1 MKIETTPVRE
11 IMNSNFQKVHPDTP
25 IDEIYRLF
33 SKEGCTDLVV
43 IDDLDHFTG
52 IIHELELLFSV
63 SPGVGVR
70 SRRKSSSVTHI
81 IRSTATCAKE
91 LMTKVHITIPDNA
104 SVADAIIAMEKNRHP
119 DLIVIDKNGIA
130 TGIVQVNNIINFL
143 LKNQII

>member
-11 IMNSNFQKVHPDTP
+11 IMNPNFPKVHLETP

-33 SKEGCTDLVV
+33 SKEWCTDFVV
-43 IDDLDHFTG
+43 IDDQDHFTG
-52 IIHELELLFSV
+52 IIHKLELLYSV

-81 IRSTATCAKE
+81 IRNSPTCARE
-91 LMTKVHITIPDNA
+91 VMTKVHITIPDNA
-104 SVADAIIAMEKNRHP
+104 SVADAIITMEKNRHP

-130 TGIVQVNNIINFL
+130 AGIVRVNDIIKFL
-143 LKNQII
+143 LENQIL